1 MANPAHDLDRDSP
14 SPSPY
19 EASRD
24 FPRLVAGLRRPEAY
38 PPALVGPDGTIEHLE
53 THISHVF
60 LAGDRAYKLK
70 KPVNLGFLDF
80 STAERRLE
88 FCREELRLNRRLAP
102 ELYLGLVAVTGT
114 PDQPRLG
121 GDGPVLEYL
130 VEMRRFDQRDRLDH
144 CALTPELIDRLATRL
159 AAFHADL
166 PPAAADS
173 PYGTPEAVLAPMR
186 ENFRQIGARSLWA
199 ECQAGLDRLEAWT
212 LARWQALTPIIEQR
226 RTAGRVRECHGDLH
240 RGNIALVKG
249 EPLFF
254 DALEFAPHL
263 RWIDTASELAFLLM
277 DLQEAGEEALARR
290 LLNAYLA
297 ESGDYEA
304 LQVLDLYQVYRAL
317 VRAKVLAIRLGQGD
331 LTDEESAADH
341 QACAAYLAL
350 AQSYTRLRERRPR
363 LLLTCGLSGSGKS
376 WLASRLREVL
386 PLIHLRSDV
395 ERKRLFGFAAE
406 ERTGSPTDGGIYTPE
421 ASART
426 YDRLRELAAMIL
438 DCGYD
443 VLVDA
448 TFLRREQRQVFRAL
462 AAARGAGFAL
472 LVLEAPIQVLRARV
486 SDRLAAGADPSEAGL
501 AVLEQQFRGQE
512 ALDASERSQALVID
526 TTHPPAMQDL
536 LAGVAQLTGVGLE
549 D

>member
-1 MANPAHDLDRDSP
+1 MATPSLDDARDL
-14 SPSPY
+14 PY
-19 EASRD
+19 AAERD

-38 PPALVGPDGTIEHLE
+38 PPGLIGAEGAIEHLE

-88 FCREELRLNRRLAP
+88 YCREELRLNHRLAP

-144 CALTPELIDRLATRL
+144 RILTPALIDRLAARL
-159 AAFHADL
+159 ATFHDSL

-173 PYGTPEAVLAPMR
+173 PYGTAEAVLAPML
-186 ENFRQIGARSLWA
+186 ENFRQIRARSLGV
-199 ECQAGLDRLEAWT
+199 ECQAGLDRLEEWT
-212 LARWQALTPIIEQR
+212 RARWRELTPVIELR
-226 RTAGRVRECHGDLH
+226 RAAGRVRECHGDLH

-254 DALEFAPHL
+254 DALEFAPQL

-277 DLQEAGEEALARR
+277 DLEEAGEGSLARR
-290 LLNAYLA
+290 LLNAYL
-297 ESGDYEA
+297 EQSGDYGA

-317 VRAKVLAIRLGQGD
+317 VRAKVLAIRLGQGE
-331 LTDEESAADH
+331 LTVEEAVADH
-341 QACAAYLAL
+341 QACAGYLAL
-350 AQSYTRLRERRPR
+350 AASYTRRRERQPR
-363 LLLTCGLSGSGKS
+363 LLLTSGLSGSGKS
-376 WLASRLREVL
+376 WLASQLREAL
-386 PLIHLRSDV
+386 PLIHLRSDI
-395 ERKRLFGFAAE
+395 ERKRLFGYAPE
-406 ERTGSPTDGGIYTPE
+406 ERTGSPTDGGIYTPD
-421 ASART
+421 ASGRT

-438 DCGYD
+438 GCGYD

-448 TFLRREQRQVFRAL
+448 TFLRRDQRRVFREL
-462 AAARGAGFAL
+462 AAAQGAGFAL
-472 LVLEAPIQVLRARV
+472 LVMEAPIEVLRERV
-486 SDRLAAGADPSEAGL
+486 ASRQATGADVSEAGL
-501 AVLEQQFRGQE
+501 AVLEQQLRTQE
-512 ALDASERSQALVID
+512 ALEAEEMPQALIVD
-526 TTHPPAMQDL
+526 ATASPALEELM
-536 LAGVAQLTGVGLE
+536 AAVAELTGVGL
-549 D
+549 DD

>member
-1 MANPAHDLDRDSP
+1 MATPALDDARDL
-14 SPSPY
+14 PY
-19 EASRD
+19 AAERD

-38 PPALVGPDGTIEHLE
+38 PPGLIGAEGAIEHLE

-88 FCREELRLNRRLAP
+88 FCREELRLNHRLAP

-144 CALTPELIDRLATRL
+144 RVLTPALIDRLAARL
-159 AAFHADL
+159 AAFHDDL
-166 PPAAADS
+166 PPAPADS
-173 PYGTPEAVLAPMR
+173 PYGTPEAVLAPML
-186 ENFRQIGARSLWA
+186 ENFRQIRARSLGV
-199 ECQAGLDRLEAWT
+199 ECQAGLDRLEEWT
-212 LARWQALTPIIEQR
+212 RARWRELTPVIEQR
-226 RTAGRVRECHGDLH
+226 RAGGRVRECHGDLH

-254 DALEFAPHL
+254 DALEFAPQL

-277 DLQEAGEEALARR
+277 DLEEAGEGSLARQ
-290 LLNAYLA
+290 LLNAYL
-297 ESGDYEA
+297 EQSGDYGA

-317 VRAKVLAIRLGQGD
+317 VRAKVLAIRLGQGE
-331 LTDEESAADH
+331 LTVEEDAADH
-341 QACAAYLAL
+341 QACAGYLAL
-350 AQSYTRLRERRPR
+350 AASYTRRRERQPR
-363 LLLTCGLSGSGKS
+363 LLLTSGLSGSGKS
-376 WLASRLREVL
+376 WLASQLREVL
-386 PLIHLRSDV
+386 PLIHLRSDI
-395 ERKRLFGFAAE
+395 ERKRLFGFAPE
-406 ERTGSPTDGGIYTPE
+406 ERTGSPTDGGIYTPD
-421 ASART
+421 ASFRT

-438 DCGYD
+438 GCGYD

-448 TFLRREQRQVFRAL
+448 TFLRRDQRRVFREL
-462 AAARGAGFAL
+462 AAAKGAGFAL
-472 LVLEAPIQVLRARV
+472 LVMEAPIEVLRKRV
-486 SDRLAAGADPSEAGL
+486 ASRQATGADASEAGL
-501 AVLEQQFRGQE
+501 AVLERQLRTQE
-512 ALDASERSQALVID
+512 ALEAEEMPQALIVD
-526 TTHPPAMQDL
+526 ATAPPALEELM
-536 LAGVAQLTGVGLE
+536 AAVAELTGVGLN